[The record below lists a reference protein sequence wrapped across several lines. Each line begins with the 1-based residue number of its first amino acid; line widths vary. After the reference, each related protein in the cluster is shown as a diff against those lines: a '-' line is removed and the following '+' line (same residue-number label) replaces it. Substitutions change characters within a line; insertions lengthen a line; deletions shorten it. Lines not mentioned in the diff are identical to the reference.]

1 MIYATIAFV
10 STIGLMTTPVAAAG
24 NRMQKANFIREMEAA
39 TANKK
44 IPNTKTILNSPTL
57 RKKVMEKATPL
68 HAGDRKLQDNGNAN
82 QAADVN
88 AQSQNDGA
96 DDYFMAFGEWNN
108 AFGFDPTQYSLSYHR
123 CAEVRQF
130 DDDLAAQEDSSSVF
144 ATKHFAV
151 FRFCPSE
158 TCSGIKEEEE
168 ELNWGY
174 AKVSYCFVMLILLWR
189 ISTIETT
196 LVWLLG
202 KYSGRRNRGK
212 RRKSGSKS
220 MKISRTNTSTKSL
233 LS

>member
-1 MIYATIAFV
+1 MPGSSIDNTIKSNREKTIKMIFTAAIAFT
-10 STIGLMTTPVAAAG
+10 STLGLMATPVAAG
-24 NRMQKANFIREMEAA
+24 NRMQMQKSSFIREMEAA

-44 IPNTKTILNSPTL
+44 IPNTKTSSLNSPTL

-68 HAGDRKLQDNGNAN
+68 PAGGRKLQNNQNAN
-82 QAADVN
+82 QANANN

-130 DDDLAAQEDSSSVF
+130 DDELAAQEDSTSVF

-158 TCSGIKEEEE
+158 TCGGLKEQEE
-168 ELNWGY
+168 ELNWWNRTYG
-174 AKVSYCFVMLILLWR
+174 KVSH
-189 ISTIETT
+189 ISVEHVHLT
-196 LVWLLG
+196 V
-202 KYSGRRNRGK
+202 
-212 RRKSGSKS
+212 
-220 MKISRTNTSTKSL
+220 
-233 LS
+233 